1 MLMIDS
7 NGLKKDQT
15 LLTTIYLQK
24 WKPNSNGSRQYQ
36 QIRPRWKLIVWIEIF
51 LSICEPENNFIMYI
65 ILQSRL
71 WCLKTKFVIILC
83 LKSIL

>member
-36 QIRPRWKLIVWIEIF
+36 QIRPR
-51 LSICEPENNFIMYI
+51 
-65 ILQSRL
+65 
-71 WCLKTKFVIILC
+71 
-83 LKSIL
+83 